1 LIAVIIPTRDRPGS
15 LSRCL
20 TALANQTIAD
30 ALEIIVVDDGS
41 LDRQAV
47 LDVVGEHKLARVE
60 FQDRSGPASARN
72 TGVAVARSDAV
83 CFIDDDCEPDR
94 SWAEKMA
101 SAVRAGPGP
110 VAGSTIQS
118 VDDTP
123 LGTALGLVVDA
134 AVSADFRFAPSNN
147 LAGRRELFETIPFDE
162 RYPAAAG
169 EDRDWCARVAAA
181 GYLLRIEP
189 EAKLIHRSEPALRAF
204 LAQQVRYGRG
214 AFRFRRGG
222 DRRRRLEHPAFYVR
236 LIRRGFDHGIATGSL
251 LVAAQAATALGFV
264 LEWAADRRP
273 IRRRASSGETGV
285 TPARG
290 ERLPRT
296 LDGG

>member
-15 LSRCL
+15 LRRCL
-20 TALANQTIAD
+20 TALAKQTIVD
-30 ALEIIVVDDGS
+30 ELEIIVVDDGS

-47 LDVVGEHKLARVE
+47 LDVVGEHELARVE
-60 FQDRSGPASARN
+60 FQDHSGPGSARN
-72 TGVAVARSDAV
+72 AGVAAARSDVV

-101 SAVRAGPGP
+101 SAVLAGSGP
-110 VAGSTIQS
+110 VAGNTIQS
-118 VDDTP
+118 IDDSP
-123 LGTALGLVVDA
+123 LATALGLVVGA

-147 LAGRRELFETIPFDE
+147 LAGRRELFASFPFDE

-169 EDRDWCARVAAA
+169 EDRDWSARVAAA
-181 GYLLRIEP
+181 GYVLRIEP
-189 EAKLIHRSEPALRAF
+189 EAKLTHRSEPALRSF
-204 LAQQVRYGRG
+204 LRQQVRYGRG

-251 LVAAQAATALGFV
+251 ILAAQAATALGFV
-264 LEWAADRRP
+264 LEWAADRRA
-273 IRRRASSGETGV
+273 IRSRASSGATDA
-285 TPARG
+285 TPAQG